1 MTHSC
6 GKELGAAICAV
17 AESPVTSR
25 YMRKFT
31 YGCINRRF
39 SALSVVGVAAQTSQA
54 QYVPK

>member
-1 MTHSC
+1 
-6 GKELGAAICAV
+6 
-17 AESPVTSR
+17 
-25 YMRKFT
+25 MRKFT